1 MTVLLIVYQ
10 ALCIRLDRSQQGVA
24 PRTCLST
31 RPVKP
36 RPAGT
41 GAPRGAPPPNLRKA
55 PIQTAAGGSAPRSM
69 SPATGRGSPGPGSYD
84 RSPRPG
90 SPGSFTKPPRSM
102 SPGPYGGGP
111 QRPPSS
117 PGGRNRSSSAS
128 QVRERRNSP
137 PGPSRMNPNAKFP
150 QRLPP
155 QLTAGSPQLQA
166 SPPTTMPR
174 KPVPGQAT

>member
-1 MTVLLIVYQ
+1 MCQ

-36 RPAGT
+36 RPAGNGT
-41 GAPRGAPPPNLRKA
+41 PRGAPPPNLRKP
-55 PIQTAAGGSAPRSM
+55 PIQSAAGAGAPRSM
-69 SPATGRGSPGPGSYD
+69 SPAGGRNSPGPVMYDHSPRSGSPGP
-84 RSPRPG
+84 
-90 SPGSFTKPPRSM
+90 FTKQPRSM

-111 QRPPSS
+111 QRPPTS
-117 PGGRNRSSSAS
+117 PGGRNRSNSAS

-137 PGPSRMNPNAKFP
+137 PGPSPMNPHGKSS
-150 QRLPP
+150 QRLPI

-166 SPPTTMPR
+166 SPPTSMLR
-174 KPVPGQAT
+174 KPVPGQAA